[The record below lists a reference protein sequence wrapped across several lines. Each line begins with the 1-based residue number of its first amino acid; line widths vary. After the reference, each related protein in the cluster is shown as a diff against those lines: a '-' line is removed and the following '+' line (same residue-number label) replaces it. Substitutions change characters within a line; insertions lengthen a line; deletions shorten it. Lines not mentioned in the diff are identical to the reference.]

1 MTRNC
6 TTCGTAIVDGSR
18 FCGRCGAPAPVED
31 PIETGIEEPAAYD
44 PAPPIPQAP
53 VPPGPD
59 PTLITAAPYGSAG
72 YATGTIEPQRPRA
85 GRRVAV
91 IAAIVAGVAA
101 LGVAGG
107 ILLRSGSSSGGGADT
122 PDAAVRR
129 MVAAVTDRDVIGAFQ
144 ATAPDELRGA
154 GDIYKASVDKA
165 RSLGMLKDGDPL
177 GGLTLSMAGLKL
189 ETTSLGDDLA
199 RVTVGAGTLSYKV
212 DPKGFPV
219 GDKYKDD
226 FNASFESVD
235 PAELEG
241 SVDIV
246 EEAGEAPVLYTVRRG
261 GRWYVSLYSTI
272 THYMGFDPAAT
283 TGADPNRTAAGSP
296 EAALTN
302 LMQGAA
308 RLDPDAVLNAIAPAE
323 ARIARIY
330 ETYIREAFEG
340 ARSSGAKITVGSP
353 QLETDPID
361 GNRAKVWINKMSVA
375 VEMQEEGSF
384 RVEVDGSCATMTSGV
399 ESERFCLSDA
409 GIDEYLH
416 LIPSRGFVVA
426 VKDDKGWYVSTV
438 ETMFE
443 FIRHTISAVKQSDI
457 DALINAISS
466 GGFE

>member
-18 FCGRCGAPAPVED
+18 FCGRCGAPAPVD
-31 PIETGIEEPAAYD
+31 EPAAQEQ
-44 PAPPIPQAP
+44 APPIPPAP
-53 VPPGPD
+53 GTPNPD
-59 PTLITAAPYGSAG
+59 PTLIMAAPQNDPYGFSA
-72 YATGTIEPQRPRA
+72 YATGTIEPQRPRT
-85 GRRVAV
+85 GRRMVV

-107 ILLRSGSSSGGGADT
+107 ILLRSGGSPAGGADT
-122 PDAAVRR
+122 PDAAVQR
-129 MVAAVTDRDVIGAFQ
+129 MVKAVTDGDVIGAFQ

-154 GDIYKASVDKA
+154 GDLYKAGVDKA
-165 RSLGMLKDGDPL
+165 RALGMLKSGDPL
-177 GGLTLSMAGLKL
+177 GGLTMSMAGLKL
-189 ETTSLGDDLA
+189 ETTSLGADLA
-199 RVTVGAGTLSYKV
+199 RVTIGAGTLNYNV
-212 DPKGFPV
+212 DPKGFPI

-235 PAELEG
+235 PAELKG

-246 EEAGEAPVLYTVRRG
+246 EEAGEAPVLYTVKRG

-272 THYMGFDPAAT
+272 THYLGFDPAAAA
-283 TGADPNRTAAGSP
+283 GADANRTAAATP
-296 EAALTN
+296 EAALNN
-302 LMQGAA
+302 LLQGAA

-330 ETYIREAFEG
+330 ESYIREAFEE
-340 ARSSGAKITVGSP
+340 ARSYGAKVTVSTP
-353 QLETDPID
+353 ELETDPID
-361 GNRAKVWINKMSVA
+361 GNRAKVWINKVTVA
-375 VEMQEEGSF
+375 VDAPEEGSF
-384 RVEVDGSCATMTSGV
+384 RVEVDGSCATMTSDF
-399 ESERFCLSDA
+399 ESDRFCLSDA
-409 GIDEYLH
+409 GIDQYLH
-416 LIPSRGFVVA
+416 LLPERSFVVA

-457 DALINAISS
+457 DALINALSS